1 MIMKKVNVV
10 FVMTLRSCSHN
21 AKFGLFCKKIC
32 QQEAISSVNDFFHPP
47 KFTELLP
54 KFRDAVENMT
64 RCEQGCRNKI
74 FKFFA
79 TASAN
84 RVEIRIYALISVVPC
99 PILPTR
105 LARISSDTAVF
116 SPQQHCYFCA
126 SRRLSQWGKNKRKER
141 DSISFLSFLPCCE
154 RPLLAGNIIAEGV
167 IATRSNPM
175 KFRLPLTPHLTWC
188 MYLVL

>member
-1 MIMKKVNVV
+1 MQNLVCFAKK
-10 FVMTLRSCSHN
+10 
-21 AKFGLFCKKIC
+21 
-32 QQEAISSVNDFFHPP
+32 SVNRKPFLVWMIFSTRQNFLNCYLNSEMPLRTWP
-47 KFTELLP
+47 
-54 KFRDAVENMT
+54 DA
-64 RCEQGCRNKI
+64 NKVAGTKLQN

-116 SPQQHCYFCA
+116 SPQQHRYFCA
-126 SRRLSQWGKNKRKER
+126 SRGLSQWGKNKRKER

-167 IATRSNPM
+167 IATQSNRM